1 MRGDAAF
8 RADSG
13 VAQLA
18 DNIQPTRYNYQM
30 HNRIAS
36 ILGGVGLFAAV
47 LGFTGTA
54 LAPLGEGVGPWG
66 LVMALGLAVF
76 LGSIFRRA
84 DEGPGEP

>member
-13 VAQLA
+13 VAQPA
-18 DNIQPTRYNYQM
+18 DVIQPMRYNYPM
-30 HNRIAS
+30 HNRVAS
-36 ILGGVGLFAAV
+36 VLGGVGLFAAV
-47 LGFTGTA
+47 LGFTATA
-54 LAPLGEGVGPWG
+54 LAPSGEGVGPWG

-84 DEGPGEP
+84 DEGPGEL